1 MALSSWQNFLRLP
14 TQISMKV
21 VWVVSML
28 LLCVMELP
36 FLFLFQEGLLKFL
49 VLLRSLCPW
58 TRGR

>member
-28 LLCVMELP
+28 LLCIMELP
-36 FLFLFQEGLLKFL
+36 FLFLFREGLLKFL
-49 VLLRSLCPW
+49 VLLRSLCQW
-58 TRGR
+58 ARGR